1 MAVLDLWTGQMCELP
16 EADTHIETS
25 AALPADLQAPQVI
38 AIQFGVFSD
47 GRGFT
52 HARRLRTDYHFS
64 GPIIATGHVIAD
76 QMDYLRRCGFTHA
89 AIKPADHP
97 HWQQAHQA
105 IRHHFQHMPDSPR
118 SRRD

>member
-1 MAVLDLWTGQMCELP
+1 MAVLDLSKGQMCQLP

-52 HARRLRTDYHFS
+52 HA
-64 GPIIATGHVIAD
+64 
-76 QMDYLRRCGFTHA
+76 